1 VAPYFMHRNFLCF
14 RPGWVIVLSG
24 LLLTLAARA
33 EVTRLLQSPP
43 EPVPAGA
50 TAVIVLYLVNDGST
64 AVTEEVP
71 AAIPLLAATPFGAR
85 AFALRRADSEPAE
98 VAVTAGGFSR
108 IHYFV
113 DVPAGVRGLGVLAA
127 EDPRFGRFTVEV
139 VAPVEP
145 AASVRIAPDSPVTR
159 APGDGKVPAPLPA
172 RLPLAVLPDEPVYFS
187 IGARE
192 RVNARFQLSMKVR
205 PFGPAD
211 ERIYEAGSF
220 FGNLYGSYTQT
231 SIWDLESESRP
242 FFDTSYKPG
251 LYYLRY
257 DTGAKLLGAQFGYA
271 VGFEHE
277 SNGQGGPLSRSV
289 NLAVVRP
296 TLRWQRADGWTLVV
310 SPKLYAYLEKE
321 ENSDLPKFRG
331 YGDYVFWVEH
341 PESWKIAT
349 TLRLGTSGKGSVLID
364 ASYPFRKL
372 LGSHGPTGWA
382 NGYLHLQYF
391 NGYAGSLRTYNER
404 LPWQV
409 RLGFMVVR

>member
-1 VAPYFMHRNFLCF
+1 MHRRFLCF
-14 RPGWVIVLSG
+14 RTG
-24 LLLTLAARA
+24 LFLGGLMLTLAGRA

-43 EPVPAGA
+43 APVPAGA
-50 TAVIVLYLVNDGST
+50 TAVIVLYLVNDGSS

-71 AAIPLLAATPFGAR
+71 ATIPLLAATPFGAR
-85 AFALRRADSEPAE
+85 AFALRRADSEPE
-98 VAVTAGGFSR
+98 ELVVPPDGFR
-108 IHYFV
+108 RAQYVI

-127 EDPRFGRFTVEV
+127 EDPRYGRFTVEV

-145 AASVRIAPDSPVTR
+145 AAPVRIAPASPVTQ
-159 APGDGKVPAPLPA
+159 APGGGKAPAPLPA
-172 RLPLAVLPDEPVYFS
+172 RLRLAVLPDEPVYFS

-192 RVNARFQLSMKVR
+192 RVNVRFQLSMKVR

-211 ERIYEAGSF
+211 ERVYQPGSF

-251 LYYLRY
+251 LYYLRH
-257 DTGAKLLGAQFGYA
+257 DTGLNLLGAQVGYA
-271 VGFEHE
+271 AGFEHE
-277 SNGQGGPLSRSV
+277 SNGQGGALSRSM
-289 NLAVVRP
+289 NLAVFRP
-296 TLRWQRADGWTLVV
+296 TLRWERADGWTLVF

-321 ENSDLPKFRG
+321 ENPELPDFRG

-341 PESWKIAT
+341 PDSWKIAT
-349 TLRLGTSGKGSVLID
+349 TFRLGTTGKSSVLID
-364 ASYPFRKL
+364 ASYPFRKIM
-372 LGSHGPTGWA
+372 GSHGPTGWA

-391 NGYAGSLRTYNER
+391 NGYAGSLRTYNQR
-404 LPWQV
+404 LPWQL

>member
-1 VAPYFMHRNFLCF
+1 MHRRFLCF
-14 RPGWVIVLSG
+14 RTG
-24 LLLTLAARA
+24 LFLGGLMLTLAGRA

-43 EPVPAGA
+43 APVPAGA
-50 TAVIVLYLVNDGST
+50 TAVIVLYLVNDGSS

-71 AAIPLLAATPFGAR
+71 ATIPLLAATPFGAR
-85 AFALRRADSEPAE
+85 AFALRRADSEPE
-98 VAVTAGGFSR
+98 ELVVPPDGFR
-108 IHYFV
+108 RAQYVI

-127 EDPRFGRFTVEV
+127 EDPRYGRFTVEV

-145 AASVRIAPDSPVTR
+145 AAPVRIAPASPVTQ
-159 APGDGKVPAPLPA
+159 APGGGKAPAPLPA
-172 RLPLAVLPDEPVYFS
+172 RLRLAVLPDEPVYFS

-192 RVNARFQLSMKVR
+192 RVNVRFQLSMKVR

-211 ERIYEAGSF
+211 ERVYQPGSF

-251 LYYLRY
+251 LYYLRH
-257 DTGAKLLGAQFGYA
+257 DTGLNLLGAQVGYA
-271 VGFEHE
+271 AGFEHE
-277 SNGQGGPLSRSV
+277 SNGQGGALSRSM
-289 NLAVVRP
+289 NLAVFRP
-296 TLRWQRADGWTLVV
+296 TLRWERADGWTLVF

-321 ENSDLPKFRG
+321 ENPELPDFRG

-341 PESWKIAT
+341 PDSWTIAT
-349 TLRLGTSGKGSVLID
+349 TFRLGTTGKSSVLID
-364 ASYPFRKL
+364 ASYPFRKIM
-372 LGSHGPTGWA
+372 GSHGPTGWA

-391 NGYAGSLRTYNER
+391 NGYAGSLRTYNQR
-404 LPWQV
+404 LPWQL